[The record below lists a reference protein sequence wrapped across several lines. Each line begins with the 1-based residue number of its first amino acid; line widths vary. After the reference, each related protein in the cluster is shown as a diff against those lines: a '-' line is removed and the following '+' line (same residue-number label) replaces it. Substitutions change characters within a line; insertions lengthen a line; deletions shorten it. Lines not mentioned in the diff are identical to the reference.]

1 MTGYRGRSKRYK
13 ISIGHQK
20 ALEHIHEARVLTQEL
35 GGTDTDVKEYFFNLS
50 TDQLKVVFDRYES
63 ENGKRAREYSETTYK
78 KWASGKV
85 HMSGLVAERL
95 FGILPTTMPLEAK
108 YKLTKSLWYH
118 VGPSST
124 KTFYVG
130 VVQILMI

>member
-1 MTGYRGRSKRYK
+1 MKGYRRRNKDHQK
-13 ISIGHQK
+13 SIGYQK
-20 ALEHIHEARVLTQEL
+20 ALDHIHDAHALTREL
-35 GGTDTDVKEYFFNLS
+35 GGTDKDVKEYFFNLP
-50 TDQLKVVFDRYES
+50 TDQLEKVFDRYEF
-63 ENGKRAREYSETTYK
+63 ENGPSAREYAEITYK

-95 FGILPTTMPLEAK
+95 FRILPPTMPLEVK
-108 YKLTKSLWYH
+108 YQLTKSLWYH